1 MTEEQQRL
9 QRWSGVNA
17 VAQTYNCTIASALQG
32 VRCAIQQKVQNSL
45 TNALKHEQEEAAA
58 RFRWYD
64 SDTAHTQLIRASI
77 VTSDMPAHSHVV
89 EKEKRREREQTERT
103 ARCRRKRAH
112 ALNEPSHRPFIRFS
126 LACFHGVY

>member
-17 VAQTYNCTIASALQG
+17 VAQTYKCPIASALQG

-45 TNALKHEQEEAAA
+45 TNALKHEQEAAA

-64 SDTAHTQLIRASI
+64 SDTALTQLIMLTPYCRGY
-77 VTSDMPAHSHVV
+77 VT
-89 EKEKRREREQTERT
+89 
-103 ARCRRKRAH
+103 
-112 ALNEPSHRPFIRFS
+112 
-126 LACFHGVY
+126 